1 MPICRLHLFIHPI
14 NSHHRLFRTHS
25 ITLSLPSIFNHPKHT
40 QPTTKMQF
48 KITDLLLLSLATLAA
63 ADCDGDDC
71 SATSTAVASTSID
84 VNGAVI
90 TNVVSSTDVI
100 RSSSL
105 VPVLTQDVDTTT
117 DVDVNTNRQT
127 LSQTTDVGTTPT
139 NTLVQVATTT
149 DIGLES
155 GYAYTTNSAGSS
167 IATYTG
173 DDESAPRTSSVQQGA
188 ATTSTATT
196 TTATE
201 DSFAVA
207 TVVPYLGAAAMAGL
221 AFIV

>member
-1 MPICRLHLFIHPI
+1 
-14 NSHHRLFRTHS
+14 
-25 ITLSLPSIFNHPKHT
+25 
-40 QPTTKMQF
+40 MQF

-71 SATSTAVASTSID
+71 STTSTTVASATSTDVA
-84 VNGAVI
+84 GAVI
-90 TNVVSSTDVI
+90 TNLVSSTDVI

-207 TVVPYLGAAAMAGL
+207 TAVPYLGAAAMAGL
-221 AFIV
+221 AFMV

>member
-1 MPICRLHLFIHPI
+1 
-14 NSHHRLFRTHS
+14 
-25 ITLSLPSIFNHPKHT
+25 
-40 QPTTKMQF
+40 MQF

-71 SATSTAVASTSID
+71 STTSTTVASATSTDVA
-84 VNGAVI
+84 GAVI
-90 TNVVSSTDVI
+90 TNLVSSTDVI

-207 TVVPYLGAAAMAGL
+207 TAVPYLGAAAMAGL